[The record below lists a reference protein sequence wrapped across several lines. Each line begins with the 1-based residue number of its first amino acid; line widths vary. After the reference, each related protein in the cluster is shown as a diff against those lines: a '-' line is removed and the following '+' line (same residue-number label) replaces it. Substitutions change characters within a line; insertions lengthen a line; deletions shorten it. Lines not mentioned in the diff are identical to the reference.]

1 MDDNYEANKLAWKL
15 TRQDLKAALAECGE
29 EIEGYGKRALAL
41 KIIEL
46 LDRYA
51 VPETSNAIQGQ

>member
-15 TRQDLKAALAECGE
+15 TRQDLKAALKEHGE

-41 KIIEL
+41 KILEL
-46 LDRYA
+46 LDRA
-51 VPETSNAIQGQ
+51 PARV